1 MIEVAIMALQNVAR
15 IVGIVLT
22 GQFLFSVE
30 DDIYMTFL
38 YLFIFIWLI
47 YAFVRF
53 LKSLEGRR

>member
-1 MIEVAIMALQNVAR
+1 MIEVAIMALNTVSN

-22 GQFLFSVE
+22 GQFLFSAE
-30 DDIYMTFL
+30 NDIYMTFL

>member
-30 DDIYMTFL
+30 NDIYMTFL